1 MGIFPHRWQKI
12 LFAVLVITT
21 IVARL
26 PALIAEG
33 IAFNLGF
40 LLGVVASSMIVVV
53 VLAIIIDKTRAL
65 WELGKAP

>member
-1 MGIFPHRWQKI
+1 MGIFLYRWQKI

-26 PALIAEG
+26 PSLMAEG

-40 LLGVVASSMIVVV
+40 ILGASASAMILVV
-53 VLAIIIDKTRAL
+53 VLAIIVDKTRAL
-65 WELGKAP
+65 WELGKAA